1 MSSISFSESLVA
13 GQGNGLDRLVGLCDE
28 VSALVRTGLPLEESL
43 RTMSRSRRGRIGQQ
57 LRGLADQLGTGTSL
71 AEAVQNDPSFP
82 PVFAS
87 VIEAGIKS
95 GNLSGALDSISESVR
110 QLRDTR
116 LFLLRSSLYPMIL
129 FTTLWLVFSLVVL
142 TVAPKFIDMFD
153 AYGEHFFLFDGIRFL
168 AADSVQML
176 VFTFAVP
183 AVLWLLYFLWSI
195 FSARNNTIQ
204 TAGSSCLFRW
214 MPWVGSASIELQK
227 ACFAR
232 ILSML
237 VRSSIPLDKAILL
250 AAQSCNDRYW
260 GKENLESLRL
270 RIVQGQ
276 NREQGAKHPYPK
288 SILSPLIEWS
298 LGISTPKMLL
308 EGIDHYGKIAKIRS
322 EMLLAK
328 CEIFLPAFLTFAL
341 AALIGLCY
349 FLTILYPYIHI
360 LTFLAEP
367 KL

>member
-1 MSSISFSESLVA
+1 MSNVSFSESFVA
-13 GQGNGLDRLVGLCDE
+13 GQKNDLDRLVGLCDE
-28 VSALVRTGLPLEESL
+28 VSALVRTGLPLEDSL
-43 RTMSRSRRGRIGQQ
+43 RTMSQLHGRRIGW
-57 LRGLADQLGTGTSL
+57 RVRELADQLGTGTSL
-71 AEAVQNDPSFP
+71 ADAVQNDPSFP

-95 GNLSGALDSISESVR
+95 GNLSGALDSISDAVR

-129 FTTLWLVFSLVVL
+129 FTSLWLIFAFVVL
-142 TVAPKFIDMFD
+142 LVTPGFISYFESYDK
-153 AYGEHFFLFDGIRFL
+153 HFILFDGIRFL
-168 AADSVQML
+168 AADGVRML
-176 VFTFAVP
+176 VFTVAVP

-195 FSARNNTIQ
+195 FSARNNVIQ
-204 TAGSSCLFRW
+204 SAGSSGLFRW
-214 MPWVGSASIELQK
+214 MPWVGSAAVESQK

-232 ILSML
+232 ILAML
-237 VRSSIPLDKAILL
+237 VRSSMPLDKAILL
-250 AAQSCNDRYW
+250 AAQASNDRYW
-260 GKENLESLRL
+260 GKENLNSLRQ

-276 NREQGAKHPYPK
+276 NRERGSKHPYPK

-298 LGISTPKMLL
+298 LGIPNQKMLL

-328 CEIFLPAFLTFAL
+328 CEMFLPAFLTLGL
-341 AALIGLCY
+341 AVLIGVCY
-349 FLTILYPYIHI
+349 FMAIFYPYIHI
-360 LTFLAEP
+360 LNFLAEP